1 MRKLSRRRL
10 SGVAVLAA
18 AGLGSFRLARAATA
32 PTLQVFKSPWC
43 GCCDAWIEHMQ
54 AAGFS
59 VSVEELEDL
68 APVKAML
75 GVAPELHSCHTGLID
90 GYVVE
95 GHVPAQDVIRLLDER
110 PAATGLAVPGM
121 PIGSPGMEQGDRREP
136 YDVVLFGPTSKSVFA
151 RY

>member
-1 MRKLSRRRL
+1 MRRLSRRRL
-10 SGVAVLAA
+10 IGVAVLAA
-18 AGLGSFRLARAATA
+18 ASLGSFRLAWATTA

-43 GCCDAWIEHMQ
+43 GCCDAWIDHMQ
-54 AAGFS
+54 AAGFT
-59 VSVEELEDL
+59 VTVEEMEDL

-75 GVAPELHSCHTGLID
+75 GVAPELQSCHTGLID

-95 GHVPAQDVIRLLDER
+95 GHVPAEEVLRLLDER

-121 PIGSPGMEQGDRREP
+121 PIGSPGMEQGDIREP
-136 YDVVLFGPTSKSVFA
+136 YDVVLFGPTAQTVFA